1 MMHSNKPPVS
11 GKIAPRPVELWR
23 IWAIWLIVPTLCPAL
38 SAQDTGAG
46 SGSVPAAPGSAAPDY
61 GQLVSKPIAAAL
73 KLTAEQISA
82 VAAVI
87 KERDAALAA
96 AKEPQKADL
105 LLKANQRLA
114 AVLNDDQRR
123 LYRSLFSGR
132 TLRFQFR
139 FQKWADVL
147 EWIAEEADLSL
158 VLDAP
163 PPGTFNY
170 SDQRAYTPTQAID
183 LLNGWLLT
191 KGYTLIRRDRLLMCV
206 DLQEGIPPRAVPR
219 IAVDALPARGTF
231 ELVTVLLPLDG
242 HPQEDVTSEV
252 QPLLGKYGE
261 IKSLSKTKQVLI
273 TDTAGN
279 LRDIVALIQK
289 IPKPTPPKPKPKPP
303 EPPKPVLQIYTTEKI
318 EPDLAKTILGQLISG
333 TILSEPG
340 DRRLTVHATP
350 AQQDIVKT
358 VLAQMEANRPADKRP
373 RLETYPLKSTDNTE
387 LLETLQLVA
396 PEARFRVDSQLK
408 QLLAWATPQQQS
420 QVAETVE
427 KLQQAVR
434 PRERRQLEVYPLKKL
449 DPETTLSLLQS
460 LLPEANL
467 TADATARNLIALAV
481 LEDQQAIRNLLEQL
495 QPQVAGAETPK
506 LQAYPYQAADSG
518 SITSLLET
526 LAPQAKIT
534 DDQGGKRLLIVATA
548 QDHAVVANVLEQV
561 GNQPGAD
568 SDKLQTYPLSRSTQ
582 SSSVTDLLQSLIPDA
597 QVVKDS
603 EQNRLIVIGSAKD
616 HQLVKQTIEQLAADK
631 AGQPPQL
638 KFYPL
643 QKTEGSHAVTILQA
657 IAPDARITLDTEHRR
672 LSIVARDTDHQILA
686 ATLKRLEEAT
696 PAKEPNRLQ
705 LYTVTPEQRS
715 RFQTIQSNLQAEI
728 PGMRVIDG
736 GQTDELVIWAPQ
748 SQHAVLLQ
756 ILDQLKRD
764 VPADQKPRLIAYPVR
779 KVEPVSIQEALSN
792 VLPNIRITVDQKA
805 SRLLVWA
812 RPSEHDTVRSAIE
825 QLDTDAPV
833 EAELKLMAYPVDQL
847 DVSVVLDLLNSE
859 LPELN
864 FVNDSTAQTIIVRA
878 KLKQHGRIASLL
890 ENLRAA
896 TPPNRQRQ
904 LVAYPLPSGETTGL
918 VDFFQAA
925 FSGARVVVHPEQKR
939 MTVWATREEQLRLQ
953 SLLEQLDG
961 TAAGAT
967 AAQLKT
973 YDLAGTSAGGLRS
986 MLERV
991 VPRARLVLD
1000 EDSRKLLVWAG
1011 PDEQKTVAR
1020 IVAELEL
1027 ETDDTQ
1033 GRSLELYTVRGLGSA
1048 RQILESA
1055 VPKTRFLESSTD
1067 NTLAAW
1073 VLPAEHKQ
1081 IQQVLERLRSSPE
1094 GDGQRALEMYTTGH
1108 LERSTARDVLQV
1120 AVPDVELFSGPD
1132 AATLMAWVRPEQHDR
1147 IQSVL
1152 AKLQASAGQQPGRT
1166 LQLYRVPKGTAGLFR
1181 SAVENMV
1188 PAVTLVDGPQPNLLM
1203 AWVQPAQHTQIE
1215 KALSQLNDNQAAI
1228 ESRSLKI
1235 YELGQHADSE
1245 LRSVLTAA
1253 VPQASIASGTH
1264 PGQWVVWALA
1274 AEHQTIREL
1283 TDGLKQA
1290 GNTPDSR
1297 LLQVY
1302 NITGVGSAAVR
1313 EVLAPLLT
1321 DDVLVTGDDKSQ
1333 RLFIRATAPQHQRIR
1348 GMIDQIKP
1356 ALHRPTPRVTRVYA
1370 FPNPDAEAA
1379 RSAISAI
1386 IPAARLATDS
1396 EQRRLVATG
1405 TEREQKIIAAVVQQ
1419 MTEQGNQSL
1428 SPTPAT
1434 YLIKQADASNVLAVL
1449 RRLYADREDVQLSLD
1464 ETNRRLVA
1472 IATGSQHQTIRT
1484 LIEQLEDNIPPRPAM
1499 STKFY
1504 PLEDVDGEAA
1514 KTLAQ
1519 TILANQNSKGTVILE
1534 KRSNQL
1540 VITAVA
1546 QAHVLVAETLLQLQ
1560 QTKRL
1565 LEVFQLDVVGV
1576 VNAQFALEGLFLSDD
1591 LGNDR
1596 APSIQS
1602 DEDSQQLLVRGTA
1615 EQIDQIREALVKMG
1629 ETQLVKTPGNTQGKP
1644 LRVIPFDGNLDT
1656 TLQRLQQ
1663 IWPKIRKNPLRVI
1676 GPNSTLRRIDPV
1688 PQQPPAKDTPDKS
1701 ECGAQEP
1708 PPKPGLAPEAS
1719 TDSRPN
1725 PRSADDDQQA
1735 APAPVVIVPGNNR
1748 LTIASDDIDALDQLE
1763 ALLRSLSRSRR
1774 GNRGPDVAVYGL
1786 ENSAADAVADTL
1798 NQLFGR
1804 NSPAN
1809 NLVTGAI
1816 VVVPDRRLNALVVY
1830 ANGKDRPQ
1838 IERLIQSLDSNNIP
1852 ATLATSQTRV
1862 MHLQSARATR
1872 VHNVLIGMYKAQ
1884 IRSGGARNSISIPEG
1899 VSSEVADVLRQIN
1912 AAASAPLLS
1921 IEVDEPTNALIIR
1934 APRDLLEQ
1942 VANLA
1947 GELDDAAGG
1956 EQARTISVIRL
1967 KKTRSKH
1974 VLDVLN
1980 NILD

>member
-1 MMHSNKPPVS
+1 
-11 GKIAPRPVELWR
+11 
-23 IWAIWLIVPTLCPAL
+23 
-38 SAQDTGAG
+38 
-46 SGSVPAAPGSAAPDY
+46 
-61 GQLVSKPIAAAL
+61 L

-82 VAAVI
+82 VAAII
-87 KERDAALAA
+87 KQRDAALTA
-96 AKEPQKADL
+96 AKEPQKAGL
-105 LLKANQRLA
+105 LLEANQRLA

-139 FQKWADVL
+139 YQKWADVL

-170 SDQRAYTPTQAID
+170 ADQRAYTPTQAID

-219 IAVDALPARGTF
+219 IAVDELPARGTF
-231 ELVTVLLPLDG
+231 ELLTLLLPLDG
-242 HPQEDVTSEV
+242 HSEEDVMIEV

-261 IKSLSKTKQVLI
+261 VKSLPKTKQMLI

-289 IPKPTPPKPKPKPP
+289 IPKPTPPKPKPKPAA
-303 EPPKPVLQIYTTEKI
+303 PPKPILQIYTTEKI

-340 DRRLTVHATP
+340 DRRLTVHAPP
-350 AQQDIVKT
+350 AQQEIVQT

-373 RLETYPLKSTDNTE
+373 RLETYPLKSSDNSE

-396 PEARFRVDSQLK
+396 PEARFRVDSRLN

-420 QVAETVE
+420 QVAETVG

-434 PRERRQLEVYPLKKL
+434 PQERRQLEVYPLKKL

-460 LLPEANL
+460 LLPDANL

-506 LQAYPYQAADSG
+506 LQAYPYKVADSG

-534 DDQGGKRLLIVATA
+534 DDQGGQRLLVVATA
-548 QDHAVVANVLEQV
+548 QDHDVVANVLKQV
-561 GNQPGAD
+561 GNQPAED
-568 SDKLQTYPLSRSTQ
+568 SDELRTYPLSRSSQ
-582 SSSVTDLLQSLIPDA
+582 SSTVTDLLQSLIPDA
-597 QVVKDS
+597 EVVNDS
-603 EQNRLIVIGSAKD
+603 EQDRLIVIGSAKD

-631 AGQPPQL
+631 SGQPPQL

-643 QKTEGSHAVTILQA
+643 KNTEGSHAVTILQA
-657 IAPDARITLDTEHRR
+657 IAPDARITLDSEHRR
-672 LSIVARDTDHQILA
+672 LSIVARDTDHQILV

-715 RFQTIQSNLQAEI
+715 RFQAIQSNLQAEI
-728 PGMRVIDG
+728 AGMRVIDG

-779 KVEPVSIQEALSN
+779 KVEPVTIQEALSN
-792 VLPNIRITVDQKA
+792 VLPNIRITVDTKA

-864 FVNDSTAQTIIVRA
+864 FVSDTTAQTIIVRA

-925 FSGARVVVHPEQKR
+925 FSGARVVVHPEQQR
-939 MTVWATREEQLRLQ
+939 MTVWATREEQVRLQ

-973 YDLAGTSAGGLRS
+973 YDLAGTSAGGLPS

-1000 EDSRKLLVWAG
+1000 DASRKLLVWAG

-1027 ETDDTQ
+1027 ETDDTH
-1033 GRSLELYTVRGLGSA
+1033 GRSLELYSVRGLGSA
-1048 RQILESA
+1048 RQILKSA
-1055 VPKTRFLESSTD
+1055 VPKTQFLESSTD
-1067 NTLAAW
+1067 ATLAAW

-1081 IQQVLERLRSSPE
+1081 IQQVLERLRNSAD
-1094 GDGQRALEMYTTGH
+1094 GDAPRTLEMYTTGDMQ
-1108 LERSTARDVLQV
+1108 RATTRDVLRA
-1120 AVPDVELFSGPD
+1120 AVPDVELLSGPD
-1132 AATLMAWVRPEQHDR
+1132 ASTLMAWVRPEQHSR

-1152 AKLQASAGQQPGRT
+1152 TKLQASAGQQPGRA
-1166 LQLYRVPKGTAGLFR
+1166 LQLYRVPTGTTGLFR
-1181 SAVENMV
+1181 SAVQDIV

-1203 AWVQPAQHTQIE
+1203 AWVQPAQHTLIE

-1235 YELGQHADSE
+1235 YELGQQADSE

-1290 GNTPDSR
+1290 DNTPDSR

-1321 DDVLVTGDDKSQ
+1321 DDVLITGDDRSQ
-1333 RLFIRATAPQHQRIR
+1333 RLFIRATGPQHQRI
-1348 GMIDQIKP
+1348 GEMIDQIKP
-1356 ALHRPTPRVTRVYA
+1356 ALHRPPPRVTRVYA

-1386 IPAARLATDS
+1386 IPGARLATDS

-1405 TEREQKIIAAVVQQ
+1405 TEHEQKIVAAVVQQ

-1434 YLIKQADASNVLAVL
+1434 YPIKQADAANVLAVL
-1449 RRLYADREDVQLSLD
+1449 KRLYSDREDVQLSLD
-1464 ETNRRLVA
+1464 ETNRTLVA

-1484 LIEQLEDNIPPRPAM
+1484 LIEQLEDNIPTQPTTT
-1499 STKFY
+1499 TKFY
-1504 PLEDVDGEAA
+1504 PLQDVDGEAA
-1514 KTLAQ
+1514 RTLAQ
-1519 TILANQNSKGTVILE
+1519 TILTNQNSQGTVILE

-1540 VITAVA
+1540 VVTAVA

-1560 QTKRL
+1560 QTKRMV
-1565 LEVFQLDVVGV
+1565 EVFQLDVVGA
-1576 VNAQFALEGLFLSDD
+1576 VNAQFALEGLFVTDD
-1591 LGNDR
+1591 LNDDR

-1602 DEDSQQLLVRGTA
+1602 DEDSQQLLVRGTT
-1615 EQIDQIREALVKMG
+1615 EQIDQIRQALVKMG
-1629 ETQLVKTPGNTQGKP
+1629 ETRLIKTPGNTQRQP

-1656 TLQRLQQ
+1656 TLQRLEQ

-1676 GPNSTLRRIDPV
+1676 SPNSPVRRIDPV
-1688 PQQPPAKDTPDKS
+1688 PQPPAKDPSDKP

-1708 PPKPGLAPEAS
+1708 PPKPGFVPEAPS
-1719 TDSRPN
+1719 DARSK
-1725 PRSADDDQQA
+1725 PRSADDDPQA

-1763 ALLRSLSRSRR
+1763 SLLRNLSRSRR
-1774 GNRGPDVAVYGL
+1774 GNRGPDVEVYAL

-1798 NQLFGR
+1798 NRLFGR
-1804 NSPAN
+1804 NSAAS
-1809 NLVTGAI
+1809 NLVTGPI

-1830 ANGKDRPQ
+1830 ASGKDRPQ

-1852 ATLATSQTRV
+1852 TTLATNQTRV
-1862 MHLQSARATR
+1862 MHLQSAQAKR
-1872 VHNVLIGMYKAQ
+1872 VHSVLNGMYRAQ

-1921 IEVDEPTNALIIR
+1921 IEVDEPTNAIIIR
-1934 APRDLLEQ
+1934 APQDLLEQ

-1947 GELDDAAGG
+1947 SELDQAAGS

-1974 VLDVLN
+1974 VLNVLN